1 MRYFQSQVIFRRY
14 EWNAFECVLMT
25 CHSVVST
32 SANLVIG
39 FSNNKFRTLYGEKLP
54 TTCLSLWIIWDH
66 AQTSCMKKSLFQD
79 FRSCYIFWAIQHVFD
94 SELCMIEASTYSF
107 AWVYQLAAL
116 QQLSIFHF
124 SGPLKKSAQH
134 AFSGLIYGA
143 FSSST
148 DFTLPLTAIM
158 YYFEGLAKVYLE
170 SLFEKFVHSHTLVL
184 KEWWKQTRSF
194 QDW

>member
-1 MRYFQSQVIFRRY
+1 MQC
-14 EWNAFECVLMT
+14 FECVLMN

-39 FSNNKFRTLYGEKLP
+39 FSNNKFRTLFGEKLP

-107 AWVYQLAAL
+107 AWLYQLAAL
-116 QQLSIFHF
+116 QQLLIFHF
-124 SGPLKKSAQH
+124 SGPLKKVLNMPFRAWFPVHLAAQ
-134 AFSGLIYGA
+134 LILHYHWLQ
-143 FSSST
+143 SCI
-148 DFTLPLTAIM
+148 TLKGSQKFIW
-158 YYFEGLAKVYLE
+158 KVYLK
-170 SLFEKFVHSHTLVL
+170 SLFIAIHWS
-184 KEWWKQTRSF
+184 
-194 QDW
+194 

>member
-66 AQTSCMKKSLFQD
+66 AQTSCMKKAY
-79 FRSCYIFWAIQHVFD
+79 FRIFDPVTFFGQYSMFLIQ
-94 SELCMIEASTYSF
+94 SF
-107 AWVYQLAAL
+107 AWLKPPPIALHDYQLAAL

>member
-1 MRYFQSQVIFRRY
+1 MQC
-14 EWNAFECVLMT
+14 FECVLMN

-39 FSNNKFRTLYGEKLP
+39 FSNNKFRTLFGEKLP

-107 AWVYQLAAL
+107 AWLPTSCSSTAFD
-116 QQLSIFHF
+116 LSLFWPIE
-124 SGPLKKSAQH
+124 KSAQH
-134 AFSGLIYGA
+134 AFSGLISSA